1 MKEIL
6 AKRQFKSKVYLMV
19 LFDRSWGFKW
29 FLCKWFEYE
38 VFDYQLKSSGRRRH
52 VFSTIIYDGLVR
64 PKTTEEDFS
73 LELYIFIPN
82 MNFKW
87 LEEILFLFMHELL
100 YFKDVQP
107 RNNVRIS

>member
-1 MKEIL
+1 
-6 AKRQFKSKVYLMV
+6 MV
-19 LFDRSWGFKW
+19 LFDRSCGFKVIPLQVVRIRSVW
-29 FLCKWFEYE
+29 LSVEIIRELFTK
-38 VFDYQLKSSGRRRH
+38 
-52 VFSTIIYDGLVR
+52 IYDGLVSS
-64 PKTTEEDFS
+64 KTTEEDFS
-73 LELYIFIPN
+73 LELYIFLPN